1 VRRRDDLSKPLMWAL
16 LRDRYFQGPAV
27 SQQEFDRQLIKLKET
42 ELDPILIAHP
52 FVGTTPWPALG
63 PMGEAMARYSQATGV
78 DTFSGGSG
86 DGQGSLAGGPGDDS
100 IEGDA
105 AMDAAAFFS
114 KLVDFYFRLT
124 PGAQDG
130 VLLAKVSDRSIN
142 NDGIMHLWLA
152 EAPRFSGAST
162 GSADPTRTRL
172 AGAFGHM
179 AVAPTKVLPPDLD
192 SNIDNKICKESERS
206 AWPGS
211 ARWPHLATSCLTGCG
226 AYPRRRLGGTQGA
239 CGGYLKPRPHDAILR
254 FADVKNSLIVVLG
267 VTTESVPARAR

>member
-1 VRRRDDLSKPLMWAL
+1 
-16 LRDRYFQGPAV
+16 
-27 SQQEFDRQLIKLKET
+27 
-42 ELDPILIAHP
+42 
-52 FVGTTPWPALG
+52 
-63 PMGEAMARYSQATGV
+63 MARYSKATGV

-86 DGQGSLAGGPGDDS
+86 GGPRGGDGQASMAGGLGDDP
-100 IEGDA
+100 IEGYA
-105 AMDAAAFFS
+105 AMDAAAFLS

-124 PGAQDG
+124 PSAQDG
-130 VLLAKVSDRSIN
+130 VLLAKVRGRSVN
-142 NDGIMHLWLA
+142 NDGAKHLRLRG
-152 EAPRFSGAST
+152 APRFSVAST
-162 GSADPTRTRL
+162 GSADPTRTHL
-172 AGAFGHM
+172 ASGFGHM
-179 AVAPTKVLPPDLD
+179 AVASTKVLPPDLD